1 MNTLTLF
8 NQRLNPR
15 FSSALF
21 DEMEKNMLDFLPSFE
36 DENRKMFN
44 YLPSVDIK
52 EEKDAYSLQMDLPG
66 VCEKDVE
73 ISLNNRVLSIATKAE
88 EKTEKKD
95 EKFLLKERRTS
106 SFERRFTLPEDVDG
120 ENISAEFKNGVLGI
134 SIPRKALASSRRIEI
149 KAS

>member
-95 EKFLLKERRTS
+95 EKFLLKERRIS